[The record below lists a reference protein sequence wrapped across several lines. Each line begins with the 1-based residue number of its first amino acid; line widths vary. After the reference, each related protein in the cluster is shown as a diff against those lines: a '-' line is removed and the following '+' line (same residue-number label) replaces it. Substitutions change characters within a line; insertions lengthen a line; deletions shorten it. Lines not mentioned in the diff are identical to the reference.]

1 MARTNIE
8 IGLTV
13 DDKGS
18 VKIKGVN
25 DEIKKLGD
33 ESKSASK
40 KVEQSWTEMNQMFT
54 LVEGKLRQVYQ
65 AFKKTYEFAREG
77 AELEFTIGKFDRLS
91 ESIGTTTDALLK
103 DLKEATDGTMSD
115 MELMGAATD
124 FMTLGLAKSHDE
136 VVRLSTVS
144 SQLGMDMNQL
154 VLTLTNQTTM
164 RFDALGVAVDGFDE
178 KVKAL
183 KDSGMDANAAF
194 TEAFLQQAEEQ
205 IAKVG
210 SVTDETLG
218 SFMRF
223 EAAIDNLATKA
234 KMNAAPAMED
244 LIKVMTDGI
253 NVLGGS
259 EGWSELLDKVNDSI
273 GEGVPSYE
281 NYRTAINNVLRET
294 GLLVD
299 ENGKLIATNIDGA
312 IKLGTARKQV
322 ELLTEAEYNAAV
334 ATAKWDD
341 HEKQLAEQFGL
352 TTAAIEEA
360 TDATNNAE
368 AAMRKYSE
376 ALLFKIA
383 SEGLSEEAA
392 LQLAYSMGLVDEKT
406 VYATEKVNIYRQ
418 MLEDGSI
425 TVETYNSLIATLGG
439 LLGGLPSDKDID
451 IYLNI
456 HGYDDFQRVANSIG
470 SGGGSSQF
478 GGAGQT
484 NPIAQAAGGDIR
496 PGGSAIVGEH
506 GIEHLR
512 VGYDG
517 TVTVTPV
524 TNNYNN
530 YNLGVTTMQNL
541 DTVTTGFAILQAMQ

>member
-1 MARTNIE
+1 MADKE
-8 IGLTV
+8 IKFNLTAV
-13 DDKGS
+13 DKAS
-18 VKIKGVN
+18 EKIKGVN
-25 DEIKKLGD
+25 KEIDELGNNT
-33 ESKSASK
+33 KQ
-40 KVEQSWTEMNQMFT
+40 QSQKMQMRWTELWSKVQLGVMAFQ
-54 LVEGKLRQVYQ
+54 QVYRAAEQ
-65 AFKKTYEFAREG
+65 FYQLAREG
-77 AELEFTIGKFDRLS
+77 AELEYTASKFDRLT
-91 ESIGTTTDALLK
+91 ESINTTTEALMV
-103 DLKEATDGTMSD
+103 DLKEATDGTMSE
-115 MELMGAATD
+115 MALMASATD

-136 VVRLSTVS
+136 VVRLTTVS

-183 KDSGMDANAAF
+183 KDSGMDTNEAF

-210 SVTDETLG
+210 SVTDESIG
-218 SFMRF
+218 SFMRL
-223 EAAIDNLATKA
+223 EAAWQDIVAEGKKSLVPFFADVAEGLAEFITKVPDA
-234 KMNAAPAMED
+234 ED
-244 LIKVMTDGI
+244 AIYSL
-253 NVLGGS
+253 NN
-259 EGWSELLDKVNDSI
+259 ELMSGKISHEDYK
-273 GEGVPSYE
+273 
-281 NYRTAINNVLRET
+281 TAIDDVLESM
-294 GLLVD
+294 GLEVD
-299 ENGKLIATNIDGA
+299 E
-312 IKLGTARKQV
+312 
-322 ELLTEAEYNAAV
+322 
-334 ATAKWDD
+334 
-341 HEKQLAEQFGL
+341 FGNL
-352 TTAAIEEA
+352 
-360 TDATNNAE
+360 E
-368 AAMRKYSE
+368 AATRGGLPYLSDMKDETVLYSDAAYYAALQTQLWKADANAISAAFGEQSE
-376 ALLFKIA
+376 ALTQLEDVTLNATLAMKSYTDALLFQIA
-383 SEGLSEEAA
+383 SQGLSEEAA

-439 LLGGLPSDKDID
+439 LLGGLPSNKDID
-451 IYLNI
+451 INLNI

-470 SGGGSSQF
+470 SGGGSI
-478 GGAGQT
+478 GPIGRG
-484 NPIAQAAGGDIR
+484 NKPIAQAAGGDIR

>member
-1 MARTNIE
+1 MADKDIKFN
-8 IGLTV
+8 LTAV
-13 DDKGS
+13 DKAS
-18 VKIKGVN
+18 EKIKGVN
-25 DEIKKLGD
+25 NEIDELGNNT
-33 ESKSASK
+33 KQ
-40 KVEQSWTEMNQMFT
+40 QSQKMQMRWTELWSKVQLGVMAFQ
-54 LVEGKLRQVYQ
+54 QVYRAAEQ
-65 AFKKTYEFAREG
+65 FYQFAREG

-259 EGWSELLDKVNDSI
+259 EGWSELLDDVNDSI
-273 GEGVPSYE
+273 SEGVPSYE

-470 SGGGSSQF
+470 SGGGSSWQI
-478 GGAGQT
+478 GGG
-484 NPIAQAAGGDIR
+484 NKPIAQAAGGDIR